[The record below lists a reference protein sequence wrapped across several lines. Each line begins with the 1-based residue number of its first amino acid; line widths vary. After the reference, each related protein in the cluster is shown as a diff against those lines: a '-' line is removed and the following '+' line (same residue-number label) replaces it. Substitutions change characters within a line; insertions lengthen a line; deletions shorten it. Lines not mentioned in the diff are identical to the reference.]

1 MAAANAVDDG
11 VPANTAGESALLHQR
26 FDIDPSSPLVDL
38 DRPSAKAFVTRDL
51 RDPDRD
57 LFALICTSELPI
69 RSETASL
76 LKGAGFPGVM
86 SPVDRGPVYWP
97 ALEKRCIAVVYERP
111 RGGSLADTRVRK
123 ETAISHHDI
132 PRRVIEP
139 LAKGLRAMERAGL
152 THRAIRPDNLFFVDE
167 AREILVMGDCVTAP
181 AGFHQPS
188 LLEPIERTMASPAGR
203 GDGGPGDEVYALG
216 ATVVML
222 LPGHAPVADLGD
234 EDLLQSRI
242 ENGTYATLCK
252 SMRIPI
258 GLVEPLRGMLN
269 DNPEERWGLDEL
281 ELWLDGRRPT
291 APQRK
296 ARPKATLSFPFAGRD
311 HCRPRTLAHD
321 FTRNVCDAV
330 KVIRDGQLEH
340 WLRRGIDAP
349 KLAKS
354 VAKAAAVDRVRQNR
368 MRGTDNLLVA
378 EISTLLDP
386 EAPIRF
392 KDFSFMIDGFGPAL
406 AVSWLTGADGQTP
419 AEILAHGL
427 PGLWSAAQESSDPRI
442 GVLQQRFSRLGAY
455 VQREEIGY
463 GLERCLYET
472 NPGFPCQSP
481 YLKSEHVTDVIDLLP
496 ALDAAASRADPGAK
510 PVDRHVAAFVAARFS
525 HDSGPHLTALADPR
539 TGKSLAGMLGLLA
552 LLQWRLKTP
561 PVFGLATWIG
571 GLLGPVIET
580 YHSVSTRKEIE
591 HEIARTARLGSLPD
605 LYDLVENPVKRQTDE
620 HEFAAAVAAFAAAE
634 TEIGDIEHGGERLFH
649 SSRRLGRRAAATASA
664 AISMIV
670 VAATLLVRLV

>member
-11 VPANTAGESALLHQR
+11 VPAITAGESALLRQR
-26 FDIDPSSPLVDL
+26 FDIDPASPLLDL

-51 RDPDRD
+51 RDSERD
-57 LFALICTSELPI
+57 LFALICTSDLPI

-97 ALEKRCIAVVYERP
+97 ALEKRCMAVVYERP
-111 RGGSLADTRVRK
+111 RGGSLADSRVRN
-123 ETAISHHDI
+123 ETAISHQDI
-132 PRRVIEP
+132 PRRVIRP
-139 LAKGLRAMERAGL
+139 LAKGLRAIERAGL
-152 THRAIRPDNLFFVDE
+152 THRAIRPDNLFFLDE

-203 GDGGPGDEVYALG
+203 GEGGPGDDLYALG
-216 ATVVML
+216 ATIVML
-222 LPGHAPVADLGD
+222 LPGHAPVADLCD
-234 EDLLQSRI
+234 EDLLQSRV
-242 ENGTYATLCK
+242 ENGTYTTLCK
-252 SMRIPI
+252 SMRVPI
-258 GLVEPLRGMLN
+258 ALVEPLRGMLN
-269 DNPEERWGLDEL
+269 DNPEERWALGEL

-291 APQRK
+291 VPQRK
-296 ARPKATLSFPFAGRD
+296 ARPKATLAFPFAGRD
-311 HCRPRTLAHD
+311 HYRPRTLAHA
-321 FTRNVCDAV
+321 FTQNVGEAV

-349 KLAKS
+349 GLAKS
-354 VAKAAAVDRVRQNR
+354 VAKAAAADRVRQNR
-368 MRGTDNLLVA
+368 MRGADNLLVA
-378 EISTLLDP
+378 EISTVLDS

-406 AVSWLTGADGQTP
+406 AVSWLTGGDGQTP

-427 PGLWSAAQESSDPRI
+427 PGLWSAAQNSADPRI
-442 GVLQQRFSRLGAY
+442 GALQQRLSRLGTY

-539 TGKSLAGMLGLLA
+539 TGKSLTGMLGLLA

-580 YHSVSTRKEIE
+580 YHSASTRKEIE
-591 HEIARTARLGSLPD
+591 QEIAGTARLGSLPD

-634 TEIGDIEHGGERLFH
+634 TEIDDIKYGEERLLQ

-670 VAATLLVRLV
+670 VAATLLIRLV